1 MSNERWGR
9 LKAVTVV
16 ESKDAFSAVSTL
28 AAIESRGPTAKVIVW
43 IVRVQERGKG
53 RMEGFDD
60 DACDQPS

>member
-9 LKAVTVV
+9 LEAVTVV

-43 IVRVQERGKG
+43 IVRVQEREKRTDGG
-53 RMEGFDD
+53 V
-60 DACDQPS
+60 